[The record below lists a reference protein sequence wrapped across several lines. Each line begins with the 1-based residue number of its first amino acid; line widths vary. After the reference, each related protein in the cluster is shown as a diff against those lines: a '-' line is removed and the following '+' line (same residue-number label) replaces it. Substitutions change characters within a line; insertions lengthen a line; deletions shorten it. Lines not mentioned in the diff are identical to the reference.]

1 MPCSC
6 CARDEPP
13 PVPIA
18 PMRVILRWKR
28 DGKVRSIDGEIVFVD
43 ADLEIPMW
51 SRMVYRTELFGR
63 TCIRRRRRWVLRLH
77 RRPARRGCD
86 VGDWSARIGADAEG
100 GRGEILKKAPRV
112 VKRGERAGVS
122 GAHRLEA
129 RHRPRRHVAQFVSR
143 RRSDALD
150 RQTWISEG
158 QARCALAPAVPRRTA
173 FLNVRRLDLGPSR
186 LEFPAAFAVASS
198 AGLPRALASQTR
210 ARPGS
215 AARHRTSTREVGD
228 NIGASTRRVRGETR
242 RARCRQGRREP
253 RATEG

>member
-1 MPCSC
+1 MVAYGVS
-6 CARDEPP
+6 
-13 PVPIA
+13 
-18 PMRVILRWKR
+18 
-28 DGKVRSIDGEIVFVD
+28 DGVVRSYLYPPASSLGPSPSSPSCASWVRCGRLVS
-43 ADLEIPMW
+43 ADRGGRRGW
-51 SRMVYRTELFGR
+51 SRGNFEK
-63 TCIRRRRRWVLRLH
+63 
-77 RRPARRGCD
+77 
-86 VGDWSARIGADAEG
+86 SA
-100 GRGEILKKAPRV
+100 LL
-112 VKRGERAGVS
+112 KRGNERGVS

-198 AGLPRALASQTR
+198 AGLPWSLVTNARATGVR
-210 ARPGS
+210 
-215 AARHRTSTREVGD
+215 RTSSPIHTRGD
-228 NIGASTRRVRGETR
+228 NTGASTRRVRGETR

>member
-28 DGKVRSIDGEIVFVD
+28 DEKVRSIDGEIVFVD

-86 VGDWSARIGADAEG
+86 VGDWSARVGADAEG

-158 QARCALAPAVPRRTA
+158 QARCAVAPATSDSFFEPPQTGSRPESPRDPRR
-173 FLNVRRLDLGPSR
+173 FVPCRLVRRAPLVTGHK
-186 LEFPAAFAVASS
+186 
-198 AGLPRALASQTR
+198 R
-210 ARPGS
+210 ARDRGPPHVT
-215 AARHRTSTREVGD
+215 AHPHAR
-228 NIGASTRRVRGETR
+228 
-242 RARCRQGRREP
+242 
-253 RATEG
+253 

>member
-28 DGKVRSIDGEIVFVD
+28 DEKVRSIDGEIVFVD

-86 VGDWSARIGADAEG
+86 VGDWSARVGADAEG

-198 AGLPRALASQTR
+198 AGLPRALDTNAR
-210 ARPGS
+210 ATGVR
-215 AARHRTSTREVGD
+215 RTSLHIHTRGT
-228 NIGASTRRVRGETR
+228 NTGASTRRVRGASR
-242 RARCRQGRREP
+242 RAPCRQGRREP
-253 RATEG
+253 RATG

>member
-28 DGKVRSIDGEIVFVD
+28 DEKVRSIDGEIVFVD

-158 QARCALAPAVPRRTA
+158 QARCALAPATDSFFERPQTGSR
-173 FLNVRRLDLGPSR
+173 PR
-186 LEFPAAFAVASS
+186 LESPAAFAVASS
-198 AGLPRALASQTR
+198 AGLPWSLVTNARATGVR
-210 ARPGS
+210 
-215 AARHRTSTREVGD
+215 RTSPHIHTRGT
-228 NIGASTRRVRGETR
+228 NTGASTRRVRGETR

-253 RATEG
+253 RATG

>member
-1 MPCSC
+1 MPTC
-6 CARDEPP
+6 RFPE
-13 PVPIA
+13 
-18 PMRVILRWKR
+18 
-28 DGKVRSIDGEIVFVD
+28 
-43 ADLEIPMW
+43 MW

-86 VGDWSARIGADAEG
+86 VGDWSARVGADAEG

-158 QARCALAPAVPRRTA
+158 QARCAVAPRRRTA
-173 FLNVRRLDLGPSR
+173 FLNVRRLDLG
-186 LEFPAAFAVASS
+186 LETPAAFAVASS
-198 AGLPRALASQTR
+198 AGLPRALDTNAR
-210 ARPGS
+210 ATGVR
-215 AARHRTSTREVGD
+215 RTSLHIHTRGT
-228 NIGASTRRVRGETR
+228 NTGASTRRVRGASR
-242 RARCRQGRREP
+242 RAPCRQGRREP

>member
-28 DGKVRSIDGEIVFVD
+28 DEKVRSIDGEIVFVD
-43 ADLEIPMW
+43 ADLEIPMGVACGVSDGVVRSYLYPPVSSLGPSPSSPSCASWVRCGRLVSADRGGRRGW
-51 SRMVYRTELFGR
+51 SRGNFEK
-63 TCIRRRRRWVLRLH
+63 
-77 RRPARRGCD
+77 
-86 VGDWSARIGADAEG
+86 SA
-100 GRGEILKKAPRV
+100 LL
-112 VKRGERAGVS
+112 KRGNERGVS

-158 QARCALAPAVPRRTA
+158 QARCAVAPATSDSFFERPQTGSRPESPRVPRR
-173 FLNVRRLDLGPSR
+173 FCCRLVRRAPKGAR
-186 LEFPAAFAVASS
+186 VTNA
-198 AGLPRALASQTR
+198 RATGVR
-210 ARPGS
+210 
-215 AARHRTSTREVGD
+215 RTSPHIHTRGT
-228 NIGASTRRVRGETR
+228 NTGASTRRVRGETR

-253 RATEG
+253 RATG

>member
-28 DGKVRSIDGEIVFVD
+28 DEKVRSIDGEIVFVD

-51 SRMVYRTELFGR
+51 SRMMYRTELFGR
-63 TCIRRRRRWVLRLH
+63 TCIRRRRRWVLRRH

-86 VGDWSARIGADAEG
+86 VGDWSARVGADAEG

-158 QARCALAPAVPRRTA
+158 QARCALAPATDSFFERPQTGSRPESPRVPRR
-173 FLNVRRLDLGPSR
+173 FCCRLVRRAPKGAR
-186 LEFPAAFAVASS
+186 VTNA
-198 AGLPRALASQTR
+198 RATGVR
-210 ARPGS
+210 
-215 AARHRTSTREVGD
+215 RTSPHIHTRGT
-228 NIGASTRRVRGETR
+228 NTGASTRRVRGETR

>member
-28 DGKVRSIDGEIVFVD
+28 DEKVRSIDGEIVVWMPTWRFP
-43 ADLEIPMW
+43 EMW

-86 VGDWSARIGADAEG
+86 VGDWSARVGADAEG

-158 QARCALAPAVPRRTA
+158 QARCALLARRTA
-173 FLNVRRLDLGPSR
+173 FLNLRRLISARVASR
-186 LEFPAAFAVASS
+186 PPPLLPVASS
-198 AGLPRALASQTR
+198 AGLPWSLVTNARATGVR
-210 ARPGS
+210 
-215 AARHRTSTREVGD
+215 RTSPHIHTRGT
-228 NIGASTRRVRGETR
+228 NTGASTRRVRGETR